1 MLSNKPYLMRA
12 FYEWILDNGWV
23 PVLMAKADNSQCQVP
38 PICIDKGE
46 IVLNVSPNAVRD
58 FKITKQAI
66 QFRTS
71 FSGVVHFISIP
82 VTSVVAIFA
91 DEDNSQGIF
100 FDQEEN
106 TIEFPMA
113 DAMDDISLSTSSHTN
128 SSREFV
134 KQKPHL
140 TLVE

>member
-1 MLSNKPYLMRA
+1 MRA

-23 PVLMAKADNSQCQVP
+23 PVLMAQADHPQCQVP
-38 PICIDKGE
+38 PLCIDKGE
-46 IVLNVSPNAVRD
+46 IVLNVSPTAVRE
-58 FKITKQAI
+58 FKITEQVI

-71 FSGVVHFISIP
+71 FSGVVHCVSIP

-113 DAMDDISLSTSSHTN
+113 DAVDDVLLSNPSHTSSVG
-128 SSREFV
+128 EFG

-140 TLVE
+140 